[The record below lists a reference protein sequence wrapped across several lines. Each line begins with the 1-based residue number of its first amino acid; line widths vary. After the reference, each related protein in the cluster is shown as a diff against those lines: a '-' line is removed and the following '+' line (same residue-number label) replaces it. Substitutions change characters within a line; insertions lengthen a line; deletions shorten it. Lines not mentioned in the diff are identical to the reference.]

1 MGNQPAIAIFKAQK
15 GYSRLFTAG
24 LINGIGDRFT
34 SVAVLALVLQL
45 TGSGMAVGI
54 SLGVRL
60 LPYLFLAPLGGV
72 LGSKFPRKYIM
83 IAMDVLRVPVALT
96 FLWVDGEDK
105 LWLLY
110 IASFLLAAGEAIYSP
125 VRKSSIPLLVTKD
138 SLLTVN
144 GLEQLMSG
152 CVLILGALS
161 GGVVSMWF
169 GPEAAFVMNAISF
182 MVAAL
187 LIFGIDIPQNTNR
200 VNEDKRKI
208 DSPDKLKTKVDRQQK
223 TSKMRALWIL
233 ISGSITLQVIF
244 GYELLVPMLNG
255 LDNVLISV
263 YAVQEF
269 EAGDIGVGA
278 FYAALGIGLSL
289 SFFAGRY
296 VTKGLLGVAIGGLM
310 IEGLLLMSISVSNQ
324 FTMVFMLYI
333 LLSFAGGTGNACLD
347 TLVMRETPSAMQPV
361 IFGLLSAVGNTLL
374 GLSMLVAGWLLE
386 WMEPRALGFAGGAG
400 FSVIAILLAGYAL
413 IRSKKSGEFTAPWK
427 VF

>member
-1 MGNQPAIAIFKAQK
+1 
-15 GYSRLFTAG
+15 
-24 LINGIGDRFT
+24 
-34 SVAVLALVLQL
+34 
-45 TGSGMAVGI
+45 
-54 SLGVRL
+54 
-60 LPYLFLAPLGGV
+60 
-72 LGSKFPRKYIM
+72 
-83 IAMDVLRVPVALT
+83 
-96 FLWVDGEDK
+96 
-105 LWLLY
+105 
-110 IASFLLAAGEAIYSP
+110 
-125 VRKSSIPLLVTKD
+125 
-138 SLLTVN
+138 
-144 GLEQLMSG
+144 
-152 CVLILGALS
+152 
-161 GGVVSMWF
+161 MWF

-182 MVAAL
+182 LVAAL
-187 LIFGIDIPQNTNR
+187 LIYGIDIPQNTNR

-233 ISGSITLQVIF
+233 ISGNITLQVIV

-289 SFFAGRY
+289 SFFAG
-296 VTKGLLGVAIGGLM
+296 
-310 IEGLLLMSISVSNQ
+310 
-324 FTMVFMLYI
+324 
-333 LLSFAGGTGNACLD
+333 GTGNACLD

-374 GLSMLVAGWLLE
+374 GLSMLLAGWLLE

-400 FSVIAILLAGYAL
+400 FSIIAILLAGYAL